1 MLTLTHPIFHD
12 EAKARKHFEKLRW
25 PNGPICPH
33 CGAYGETIG
42 KVVRKRKL
50 TSKPTPEGKK
60 HRPQRDGLYYCNYCD
75 EQFTVTVGTV
85 MERSHVPLNKWLM
98 GFVLMA
104 SSKKGISAKQL
115 QRNLAVTYRTAWFL
129 AHRIREAMR
138 NPNASPIGGQNKVV
152 ESDETFVGGSGSN
165 VHRGKSAPKKH
176 AVQALVERGGEV
188 RAKHV
193 ADITANT
200 LRENLVTRASRKS
213 HLMTDEWPAYKGIGK
228 EFSGHSTVKH
238 TDGEYVRLGG
248 FVHTQSVE
256 GFFSILK
263 RGVFGTF
270 HSVSEAHLQ
279 RYVDE
284 FVFRYNNRI
293 ALGIDDTERANRA
306 IEGIEGKRLTYK
318 RTNKTQ
324 DDQAEG

>member
-1 MLTLTHPIFHD
+1 MP
-12 EAKARKHFEKLRW
+12 
-25 PNGPICPH
+25 
-33 CGAYGETIG
+33 Y
-42 KVVRKRKL
+42 
-50 TSKPTPEGKK
+50 
-60 HRPQRDGLYYCNYCD
+60 
-75 EQFTVTVGTV
+75 
-85 MERSHVPLNKWLM
+85 PLNKWLM

-138 NPNASPIGGQNKVV
+138 TPNASPIGGQNKVV

-165 VHRGKSAPKKH
+165 VHRGKPAPKKH
-176 AVQALVERGGEV
+176 IVHALVERGGEV

-193 ADITANT
+193 ADVTADT
-200 LRENLVTRASRKS
+200 LRHNLVTQASRKS
-213 HLMTDEWPAYKGIGK
+213 YLMTDELPSYQAVGK
-228 EFSGHSTVKH
+228 EFSGHDTVKH

-248 FVHTQSVE
+248 FVHVNTAE
-256 GFFSILK
+256 AFFAILK

-284 FVFRYNNRI
+284 FSFRYNNRV

-306 IEGIEGKRLTYK
+306 IQGIEGKRLTYK
-318 RTNKTQ
+318 RTNEAK
-324 DDQAEG
+324 DD